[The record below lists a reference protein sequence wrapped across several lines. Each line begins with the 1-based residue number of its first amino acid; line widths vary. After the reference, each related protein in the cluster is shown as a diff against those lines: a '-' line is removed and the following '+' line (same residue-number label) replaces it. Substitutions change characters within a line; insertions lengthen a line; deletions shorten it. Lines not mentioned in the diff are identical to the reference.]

1 MPTATQ
7 PVVMSVQ
14 QFCEWSSIG
23 RTKVYEEIASSRL
36 KTLKVGRRRLIKCD
50 DRTSSAMSDTGSGRR
65 YSGLGP

>member
-36 KTLKVGRRRLIKCD
+36 KTLKVGRRRLIKYD
-50 DRTSSAMSDTGSGRR
+50 EAQRWLDSHGGEAAT
-65 YSGLGP
+65 